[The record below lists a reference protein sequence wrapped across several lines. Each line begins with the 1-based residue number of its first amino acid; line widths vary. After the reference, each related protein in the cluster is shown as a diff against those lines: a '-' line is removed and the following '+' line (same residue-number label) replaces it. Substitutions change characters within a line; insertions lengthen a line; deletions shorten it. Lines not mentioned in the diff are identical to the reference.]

1 MIKILLGG
9 IYYPMA
15 ILRYFEMALQNMDN
29 IKLCTIGSYTGSW
42 IPWRGGMNVNMK
54 YAKQPDIPLQ
64 NMISM
69 GKCPL
74 NPFINQIEEKLDK
87 KPDLFIQVDAG
98 WHFTNSPYK
107 TVGIATDPH
116 CLNYDPLRANS
127 STLYNMQEYYMK
139 GDDVYL
145 PYAYSEFCHYPIKGR
160 KQIYDTGMIGL
171 AYDTRVQAYN
181 KIKEAG
187 FSIYF
192 SIGEIFDEYR
202 EYINTFFSV
211 INISS
216 LQDLNA
222 RMFEVPAMNIPL
234 IANPLPDTPKF
245 FREYEHYY
253 PVKGYHEVVDAVRWI
268 KENPDK
274 ATEMS
279 QNAYEKVH
287 PHTYTARIKQIL
299 EDQL

>member
-1 MIKILLGG
+1 
-9 IYYPMA
+9 MA
-15 ILRYFEMALQNMDN
+15 ILRYFETALQNMDN
-29 IKLCTIGSYTGSW
+29 VRLCTIGSYTGSW
-42 IPWRGGMNVNMK
+42 IPWKGGMDVGMK

-64 NMISM
+64 DMISM

-74 NPFINQIEEKLDK
+74 TPFLGQIEEKLDG

-107 TVGIATDPH
+107 TVGVATDPH
-116 CLNYDPLRANS
+116 CLDYTNLRANS

-139 GDDVYL
+139 EGDVYL
-145 PYAYSEFCHYPIKGR
+145 PYAYSKYFHFPEKER
-160 KQIYDTGMIGL
+160 KAVYDTGMVGL
-171 AYDTRVQAYN
+171 QYDTRVQAYN
-181 KIKEAG
+181 KIREAG

-202 EYINTFFSV
+202 EILNSFSSV

-222 RMFEVPAMNIPL
+222 RMFEVPAMDIPL

-245 FREYEHYY
+245 FKEYEHYY
-253 PVKGYHEVVDAVRWI
+253 PVDGYYQVVDAVKWI
-268 KENPDK
+268 KQNPK
-274 ATEMS
+274 EATEMS
-279 QNAYEKVH
+279 KRAHEVVQ
-287 PHTYTARIKQIL
+287 PHTYTARVQQIL
-299 EDQL
+299 EDQI